1 MAGLNEDLNW
11 MTLFTRICTLII
23 IVIII
28 ITTTTTTTTI
38 IIIIIIIIVII
49 IKLSWIY
56 LSSQQI

>member
-28 ITTTTTTTTI
+28 ITTATT
-38 IIIIIIIIVII
+38 IIIIIVII
-49 IKLSWIY
+49 IKMSWIY

>member
-1 MAGLNEDLNW
+1 MAGLNEGLNW

-28 ITTTTTTTTI
+28 IITTATT
-38 IIIIIIIIVII
+38 IIVII
-49 IKLSWIY
+49 IVVIIKMSWIY

>member
-1 MAGLNEDLNW
+1 MAGLNEGLNW

-28 ITTTTTTTTI
+28 ITTATTI
-38 IIIIIIIIVII
+38 IIIIIVVII
-49 IKLSWIY
+49 KMSWIY